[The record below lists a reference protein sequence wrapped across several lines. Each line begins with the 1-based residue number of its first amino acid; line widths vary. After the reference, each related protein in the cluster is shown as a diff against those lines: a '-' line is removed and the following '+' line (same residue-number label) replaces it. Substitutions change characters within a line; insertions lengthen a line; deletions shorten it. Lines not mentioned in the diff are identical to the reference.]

1 MVSLGNKRT
10 MLIRNA
16 MLISAILRDNPRLAL
31 LYSGSMIL
39 VFAKSRLSSLAIIYF
54 VLFLAGVGGTAAR
67 AQTARAIQLSP
78 KVIEVLNM
86 PPLELKDD
94 DSDLLKLRKQR
105 FNAALNEAKDR
116 YTLYKNGLTRLTD
129 LIEVGQRVLSA
140 QADLALTPE
149 ERTTILQKQLGIYN
163 EAEENLDKQVKA
175 GRGQAADL
183 ERLRYDRLG
192 IEIDLTILKKGL
204 SQ

>member
-1 MVSLGNKRT
+1 MFPKFWLY
-10 MLIRNA
+10 IP
-16 MLISAILRDNPRLAL
+16 AI
-31 LYSGSMIL
+31 
-39 VFAKSRLSSLAIIYF
+39 VYF
-54 VLFLAGVGGTAAR
+54 VLLLVGAGGTAAR
-67 AQTARAIQLSP
+67 AQTSRAIQLSP

-86 PPLELKDD
+86 PPLEIKDD

-116 YTLYKNGLTRLTD
+116 YTMYKNGLTRLSD

-140 QADLALTPE
+140 QADVALTPE
-149 ERTTILQKQLGIYN
+149 ERTTVLEKQLEIYN
-163 EAEENLDKQVKA
+163 EAEQNLDKQVKA

-192 IEIDLTILKKGL
+192 IEIDLAILKKGL

>member
-1 MVSLGNKRT
+1 MVSCATKE
-10 MLIRNA
+10 MEIRNA
-16 MLISAILRDNPRLAL
+16 MPISAILRDNPRPSL

-39 VFAKSRLSSLAIIYF
+39 VFAKSRLSSLTILYV
-54 VLFLAGVGGTAAR
+54 VLFLAGIGVTAAR
-67 AQTARAIQLSP
+67 AQTPRAIQLSP

-86 PPLELKDD
+86 PPLEIKDD
-94 DSDLLKLRKQR
+94 DSDLLRLRKQR
-105 FNAALNEAKDR
+105 FNAALNEAKAR
-116 YTLYKNGLTRLTD
+116 YTMYKNGLTRLTD
-129 LIEVGQRVLSA
+129 LIEVGQRVLGA

-149 ERTTILQKQLGIYN
+149 ERTTVLEKQLEIYN

-192 IEIDLTILKKGL
+192 IEIDLAILKKGL

>member
-1 MVSLGNKRT
+1 

-31 LYSGSMIL
+31 LYSASMIL
-39 VFAKSRLSSLAIIYF
+39 VFAKSRFFGLPIFFLI
-54 VLFLAGVGGTAAR
+54 LFLSGVGATVVR
-67 AQTARAIQLSP
+67 AQTSRAIQLSP

-86 PPLELKDD
+86 PPLEIKDD
-94 DSDLLKLRKQR
+94 DSELLKLRKQR

-116 YTLYKNGLTRLTD
+116 YTMYKNGLTRLTD

-149 ERTTILQKQLGIYN
+149 ERTTVLEKQLEIYN
-163 EAEENLDKQVKA
+163 EAEQNLDKQVKA

-183 ERLRYDRLG
+183 ERLRYDQLG
-192 IEIDLTILKKGL
+192 IEIDLAILKKGL
-204 SQ
+204 SH